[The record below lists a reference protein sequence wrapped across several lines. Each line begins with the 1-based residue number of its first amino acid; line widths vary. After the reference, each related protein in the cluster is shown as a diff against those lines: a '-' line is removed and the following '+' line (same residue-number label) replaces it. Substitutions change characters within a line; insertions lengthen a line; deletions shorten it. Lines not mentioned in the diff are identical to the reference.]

1 MPLDVILPALGMA
14 QESGVIVA
22 WHKHPG
28 EAVAEGD
35 ILFEVETDKAT
46 VEVEAQG
53 AGFLTGVSAKAGD
66 EVPVGQVIAR
76 ISASAEGAE
85 PEAEAEGPPADE
97 GAQAEAPALPEGRE
111 VIMPT
116 LGMAQDSGLL
126 VGWLV
131 APGAHVGPEDPLFE
145 VETDKSTVEVPAGAE
160 GYLAAL
166 LAEPGEEVPT
176 GQVIAILTAE
186 APAETLQRSAAGAAA
201 PAAEEEAER
210 PTAAPPA
217 PERPEETPKA
227 APAPAAEGRI
237 LASPKA
243 RRLALEA
250 GLDLNRLVSEGLP
263 QPYHARDIE
272 RLKALPPEPAAAPAP
287 EAAARGLHLTAEV
300 PVEGFTA
307 FADWAAREADLT
319 DPKALLAALA
329 GPCLGRGAALVRLEQ
344 FNRTLYFTTDP
355 VSLGAVA
362 PAEEAAPD
370 LILRDLR
377 DSAITGLRLGPE
389 AAPVLSLLSKGAGL
403 SLTLEAAPGQLSPQA
418 ALRLLTDF
426 AGRLSQPLRALL

>member
-362 PAEEAAPD
+362 PAEEAAFD

>member
-76 ISASAEGAE
+76 ISASAEGAAAE
-85 PEAEAEGPPADE
+85 PEAEEPPADA
-97 GAQAEAPALPEGRE
+97 GAQAEAPSLPEGRE

-201 PAAEEEAER
+201 PARDQQAER
-210 PTAAPPA
+210 PTPSPA

-287 EAAARGLHLTAEV
+287 EAAATGLHLTAEV
-300 PVEGFTA
+300 PQEGFTG

-319 DPKALLAALA
+319 DRNALLAALA

-403 SLTLEAAPGQLSPQA
+403 SLTLEAAPGQMSPQA